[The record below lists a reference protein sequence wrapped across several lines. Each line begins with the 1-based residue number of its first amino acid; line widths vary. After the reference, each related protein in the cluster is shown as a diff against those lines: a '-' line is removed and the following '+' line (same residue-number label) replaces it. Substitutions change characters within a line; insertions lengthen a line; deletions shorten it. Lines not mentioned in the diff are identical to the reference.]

1 MIVLKKDTETWKH
14 VISIEN
20 GQFKYDVP
28 LFDGEGLRELE
39 VLVPDKEER
48 ENYYQIATTILIDN
62 ESNRQM
68 QPIEFSDMYLE
79 RGVTLEEPL
88 YGGI

>member
-28 LFDGEGLRELE
+28 LFYGEGLHELE
-39 VLVPDKEER
+39 VLVPDKER